1 MKPALRSLTALIAL
15 IGLWSLPASACD
27 IALALAVDV
36 SGSVGDDEYHLQMQG
51 LADGLRD
58 STIASALVAAKARVL
73 VVQCTG
79 DSRQAVSVRW
89 AVVDSFAAAEGLAV
103 AVETA
108 PRSWR
113 NFSTA
118 IGAALEFTVQQ
129 FDTVPD
135 CRRRVIDVSGDGSS
149 NEGTEPASL
158 RRQLWRDGFTVNGL
172 AIEGSEPDLTAYY
185 WGNVIAGEKAFVMTA
200 NGFADYPARIK
211 LKLLRE
217 VTEQVSA
224 LDPFVIPISLPLE

>member
-1 MKPALRSLTALIAL
+1 MVWLGLCSAPA
-15 IGLWSLPASACD
+15 PACE

-36 SGSVGDDEYHLQMQG
+36 SGSVGADEYHLQMQG

-58 STIASALVAAKARVL
+58 STIASALVAARAQVL
-73 VVQCTG
+73 VVQWTG
-79 DSRQAVSVRW
+79 DSRQAISVPWR
-89 AVVDSFAAAEGLAV
+89 AVDSFAAVEALAV

-108 PRSWR
+108 PRAWR
-113 NFSTA
+113 NYSTA
-118 IGAALEFTVQQ
+118 IGAALVFTIRQ
-129 FDTVPD
+129 FAAAPD
-135 CRRRVIDVSGDGSS
+135 CKRRVIDVSGDGSS
-149 NEGTEPASL
+149 NEGTDPASL
-158 RRQLWRDGFTVNGL
+158 RSQLWRDGFTVNGL

-185 WGNVIAGEKAFVMTA
+185 WENVIAGEKAFVMTA

-224 LDPFVIPISLPLE
+224 LEPTSTEASLPLD